1 MSKDNVL
8 PDYIFEASWEVC
20 NKVGGIYTV
29 LSTRAKTLQD
39 MMPDHIFFVGPDFW
53 QEKENPLFV
62 EDKKLFTLWR
72 ERAATENLAVR
83 VGRWQVPGKPIAFL
97 VDFRPF
103 FAYKNDIYGAL
114 WRDFQV
120 DSLHAYGDYDE
131 ASMFSYAAARVV
143 ESFYHYLDDCRL
155 KNGESQTQSS
165 IISHQTSFK
174 VIYQAHEWMTGLGA
188 LYLQKHVP
196 QIASIFTT
204 HATTIGRSIAGN
216 GKPLYQY
223 LFAYNGNQMAGELNV
238 ESKHSIER
246 QTAHHA
252 DCFTTVSDVTA
263 RECMELLDKQPDE
276 VLPNGFEMDFVPQ
289 GRKFALAR
297 NKARRRIL
305 DVANALMGTEMTDD
319 TLIISTS
326 GRYEWKNKG
335 IDVYLEGMDRLR
347 QRAEELKRP
356 VLALVEVPA
365 WQTGPREDLK
375 LKIESLKLKID
386 GSSLARSTSEESV
399 SNEADT
405 PHSSQLSTPASQLST
420 FNFQLS
426 TPYITHV
433 LHEPWNDPVTATL
446 RAKGFENRT
455 EDRVKVMFVPCYL
468 DGQDGIFNLHYYDL
482 LIGLDMTVYPS
493 YYEPWGYTPLESV
506 AFHVPCLTT
515 TLAGFGLWAEEQKE
529 LSNREMADRP
539 LDPKGRLTHPETVK
553 SLCHLD
559 TDGVEVIA
567 RTDYNFDE
575 VADRIASE
583 VIGFAA
589 LKKKQVETAREAA
602 AALAE
607 KAQWKHFIQYYLRAY
622 DIALRSAAERNS
634 R

>member
-1 MSKDNVL
+1 MSQESLL

-39 MMPDHIFFVGPDFW
+39 LMPDHILFVGPDFW
-53 QEKENPLFV
+53 QEKANPLFA
-62 EDKKLFTLWR
+62 EDKSLFKDWR
-72 ERAATENLAVR
+72 EKAAKENLTLR
-83 VGRWQVPGKPIAFL
+83 IGRWQIPGKPIAIL

-103 FAYKNDIYGAL
+103 FAYKNDIYGGL

-131 ASMFSYAAARVV
+131 ASMFSYAAGRVA
-143 ESFYHYLDDCRL
+143 ESFYHFYLNEQQR
-155 KNGESQTQSS
+155 
-165 IISHQTSFK
+165 

-188 LYLQKHVP
+188 LYLQKKVP

-223 LFAYNGNQMAGELNV
+223 LFAYNGNQMASELNV

-263 RECMELLDKQPDE
+263 RECMELLDKQPDV

-289 GRKFALAR
+289 GRKFTAAR
-297 NKARRRIL
+297 TRARKRIL
-305 DVANALMGTEMTDD
+305 EVANALMGTEMTDE
-319 TLIISTS
+319 TLFISTS

-335 IDVYLEGMDRLR
+335 IDVYLEGLDRLR
-347 QRAEELKRP
+347 QRAEELRRP

-365 WQTGPREDLK
+365 WQAGPREDLK
-375 LKIESLKLKID
+375 LKIESLKLKV
-386 GSSLARSTSEESV
+386 SEESSEQV
-399 SNEADT
+399 QVET
-405 PHSSQLSTPASQLST
+405 PSTS
-420 FNFQLS
+420 QLS

-433 LHEPWNDPVTATL
+433 LREPWNDPVTATL
-446 RAKGFENRT
+446 QAKGFENKP
-455 EDRVKVMFVPCYL
+455 EDMVKVMFVPCYL

-515 TLAGFGLWAEEQKE
+515 TLAGFGLWAEE
-529 LSNREMADRP
+529 
-539 LDPKGRLTHPETVK
+539 VK
-553 SLCHLD
+553 AAPNHLD

-589 LKKKQVETAREAA
+589 LKKKQVEVAREAA

-607 KAQWKHFIQYYLRAY
+607 KAQWKHFIQYYLQAY
-622 DIALRSAAERNS
+622 DIALRHAAERNS